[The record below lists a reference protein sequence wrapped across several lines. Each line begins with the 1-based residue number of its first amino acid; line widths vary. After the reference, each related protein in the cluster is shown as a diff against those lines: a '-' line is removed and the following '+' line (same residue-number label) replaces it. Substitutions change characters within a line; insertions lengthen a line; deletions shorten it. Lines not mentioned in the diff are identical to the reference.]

1 MEREIVKTKQ
11 LRKDID
17 EILQRVKEL
26 SNTRERNLSVT
37 KLQEGIMWLGM
48 HLKAL
53 NSPDPYPESKNPD
66 TGAYVSPTADGLK
79 L

>member
-1 MEREIVKTKQ
+1 MKSEIVKTKQ

-17 EILQRVKEL
+17 EMLQKVKEL
-26 SNTRERNLSVT
+26 SSSRERSLAVT

-53 NSPDPYPESKNPD
+53 DSPDPYPGSKDPKSGD
-66 TGAYVSPTADGLK
+66 YVAPTADGLK

>member
-1 MEREIVKTKQ
+1 MEKEIVKTKQ

-26 SNTRERNLSVT
+26 SNTRERNLSIT

-66 TGAYVSPTADGLK
+66 TGAYVAPTADGLK